1 MKRNAIRI
9 VCNPYNNQISYYF
22 MNEKGVWTVLSGDS
36 PLSRQYYTNTT
47 MKDRA
52 KEIAIKID
60 EVYNRNNRGLD
71 VLFEGTTQ
79 SYDYIK
85 GALEYYL
92 PERDIVCS
100 MGVTKIAVVGKA
112 NIGKTCLIEG
122 MECLQGYKYSVNKFP
137 DYLLYSDDGNHA
149 EWYEINGIDLG
160 LENVAKAYQTVT
172 KLAENRLSAI
182 VYCVSAAT
190 GRLEEVE
197 CDFVIKMIEEHPSI
211 TILLALTMCIKADY
225 GSIVNEIE
233 KMTNQ
238 IRVIPTLA
246 KEYEIE
252 STDEDTGE
260 EKSYIKKTFGLD
272 TLSKYIFE
280 RR

>member
-1 MKRNAIRI
+1 MGRNTVRI

-22 MNEKGVWTVLSGDS
+22 MNEKGVWTVISGDS

-47 MKDRA
+47 MKDRV
-52 KEIAIKID
+52 KEIALKID

-79 SYDYIK
+79 SYDFIK
-85 GALEYYL
+85 GAFEYYL
-92 PERDIVCS
+92 PDKDIACII
-100 MGVTKIAVVGKA
+100 GVTKIAVVGKA
-112 NIGKTCLIEG
+112 NVGKTCLIEG
-122 MECLQGYKYSVNKFP
+122 MESLQGYKYSISKFP
-137 DYLLYSDDGNHA
+137 EYLLYSDDGNHA

-160 LENVAKAYQTVT
+160 IENVEKAYKTVI
-172 KLAENRLSAI
+172 KLTENGLSAI
-182 VYCVSAAT
+182 VYCMSAVN

-197 CDFVIKMIEEHPSI
+197 RDFIIKMMEEYPSI
-211 TILLALTMCIKADY
+211 TILLALTMCIKADS
-225 GSIVNEIE
+225 GLIVNEIE
-233 KMTNQ
+233 KMTDQ

-252 STDEDTGE
+252 STDENTGE
-260 EKSYIKKTFGLD
+260 EKNYIKKPFGLD
-272 TLSKYIFE
+272 TLSKYVFE